1 MKSTHRKLWR
11 SLQKTSHWYAP
22 SFKNFEK
29 AWLTKMCNYK
39 AHVKKNIW
47 NFPLMPCNNAPM
59 GNSISSFTH
68 PLLHPKSFN
77 FSDVTCDLTP
87 TPPAIPPNPEWTQL
101 YLNLSPA
108 DKENRVKQTA
118 FLRCSHFNE
127 RVILRCLFAGG
138 GTRVREEVTPKLR
151 GTDLLKGIFKG
162 IFLGGLEGFLFIQA
176 WCM

>member
-11 SLQKTSHWYAP
+11 SLQKTLRWYAP

-39 AHVKKNIW
+39 AHVKKKIW

-59 GNSISSFTH
+59 GNSISSLTH

-87 TPPAIPPNPEWTQL
+87 PPPPSLRILSELSFTWTCHLQTKKTEWSKRLFYGVHT
-101 YLNLSPA
+101 ST
-108 DKENRVKQTA
+108 KEWSCAV
-118 FLRCSHFNE
+118 C
-127 RVILRCLFAGG
+127 
-138 GTRVREEVTPKLR
+138 LR
-151 GTDLLKGIFKG
+151 GVALGCERKLHQSSEGRIYWKGFLKGF
-162 IFLGGLEGFLFIQA
+162 FWGLEGFLFIQA